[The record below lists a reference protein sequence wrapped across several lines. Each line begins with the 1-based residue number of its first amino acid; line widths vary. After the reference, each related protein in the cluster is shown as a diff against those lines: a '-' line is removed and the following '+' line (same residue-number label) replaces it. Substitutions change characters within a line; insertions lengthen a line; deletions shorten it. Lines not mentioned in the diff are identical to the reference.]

1 MKKTLLTMLAAS
13 FSLFVSQCSE
23 NPASSEHQI
32 TGKSES
38 IKIAIAIPK
47 GLDTAIS
54 EAYVEISGD
63 SMRTIRQQ
71 LYINYSS
78 IYGVIENVPAGFNR
92 HFEVFVYGTSGKKLM
107 YYGDSYANIYAGQE
121 TYIKIILRQPGGTAI
136 IEGYIEGYQ
145 PPSDTIPVPSTPY
158 IYNYKLTSS
167 NPPRC
172 RELTFATDG
181 SVYPDSLYYEWSV
194 FRNNNRAL
202 YDSSYRRGHILTL
215 EYPQDGFYSV
225 FVRARRMY
233 GDTAAKSY
241 YSDSLCFSIRNG
253 LLIDTVITPPS
264 DTIPTPSV
272 PYIYGYK
279 LTQTNPP
286 RCYALSLATDGSAY
300 RDSLYYYWEVFRTV
314 DMDTIYNS
322 YLLGQLL
329 TIEYPKDGF
338 YQVRLRARR
347 MYGDTTIMSSPSY
360 FQFTIK
366 SGLLADT
373 ITTPD
378 TDFPVLTLKG
388 PDTVIIP
395 LYGPYHEFGATA
407 YDSTEGDLTDS
418 IHISG
423 FHDSTVAGVYSVTY
437 TVSDKAGHT
446 VSKTRIIIYT
456 TTQSIDTVPPVIK
469 LKGPLEISYTNDS
482 LFQEPGYTA
491 IDNLD
496 GDITSKVSITMQQ
509 FEDFAIRQYS
519 VSDAAGNKA
528 SAYRTINYH
537 SIPLSVIS
545 RNPE

>member
-1 MKKTLLTMLAAS
+1 MKKTLLTIMAAS

-23 NPASSEHQI
+23 NPTSSGHQ
-32 TGKSES
+32 TDQAKS

-63 SMRTIRQQ
+63 SMKTIRQQ

-92 HFEVFVYGTSGKKLM
+92 HFEVFVYGTGGKKLM
-107 YYGDSYANIYAGQE
+107 YYGDSYANIYSGQE

-136 IEGYIEGYQ
+136 IEGYIEGYY

-158 IYNYKLTSS
+158 IYDYKLTSS

-172 RELTFATDG
+172 RELTFATFG
-181 SVYPDSLYYEWSV
+181 SIYPDSLYYEWSV
-194 FRNNNRAL
+194 YRNNNGAS
-202 YDSSYRRGHILTL
+202 YDSSYRRGLILTL

-225 FVRARRMY
+225 FVRARKMY

-253 LLIDTVITPPS
+253 LLLDTVITPPS
-264 DTIPTPSV
+264 DSIPAPSV
-272 PYIYGYK
+272 PYIDSYK
-279 LTQTNPP
+279 LTGNPP
-286 RCYALSLATDGSAY
+286 RCYALSLATDGSPY
-300 RDSLYYYWEVFRTV
+300 RDSLYYFWEVFRTV

-329 TIEYPKDGF
+329 TIEYPQDGF
-338 YQVRLRARR
+338 YQVRIRARR
-347 MYGDTTIMSSPSY
+347 MYGDTTKMSSPSH
-360 FQFTIK
+360 FWFMIK
-366 SGLLADT
+366 NGLLADT
-373 ITTPD
+373 VTTPD
-378 TDFPVLTLKG
+378 TDFPVLTLNG
-388 PDTVIIP
+388 PDPLVIP
-395 LYGPYHEFGATA
+395 LYGPYHEFGALA
-407 YDSTEGDLTDS
+407 YDSTDGDLTDS

-423 FHDSTVAGVYSVTY
+423 FPDSTVAGVYSVTY
-437 TVSDKAGHT
+437 TVSDRAGHT
-446 VSKTRIIIYT
+446 VSKTRIVIYT
-456 TTQSIDTVPPVIK
+456 NTQIIDTIPPVIK
-469 LKGPLEISYTNDS
+469 LKGPLEISYTNDT

-491 IDNLD
+491 IDNVD
-496 GDITSKVSITMQQ
+496 GDITSKVIIHR
-509 FEDFAIRQYS
+509 EDLIDIALIVYE

-528 SAYRTINYH
+528 FAHRTINYQTN
-537 SIPLSVIS
+537 PLSVTR